1 MITFDPSAP
10 LWLIALLFV
19 PVTIFLLWKEW
30 KRKLTWRI
38 PRVVAAFTMM
48 LMLAAIF
55 LRPYHNVT
63 KSQRILLLTNGY
75 NVGQIDSLV
84 NARADVQIINTPG
97 TEHYRDSRPLKS
109 YYELRE
115 LEGNIEFIAGEGLPG
130 YALALLGEKN
140 FTFLPGK
147 QPTGIVDLTSPK
159 QMIKNRQS
167 RISGTFRNVS
177 GEHSI
182 FLLGPGGKEDSV
194 TITNNGTTHF
204 TLSFTPRQA
213 GKLLYTLSVKDSQ
226 GNSQE
231 GNLPIIVNNFSPLK
245 VLVVL
250 SYPTFEST
258 FLKNFIV
265 SRGNKLVLRSQL
277 SRNNF
282 GYEYVNH
289 EPVKF
294 STLTKN
300 TLDEFDLLIA
310 DQLTLQKLSKQESSI
325 LKQSIQNGLGLLAIY
340 DGAPKE
346 KAENNFFPFRTVSVK
361 GDTTTVNEGSKKYTL
376 PALPFRVVNETPLQT
391 VLRNESGILS
401 GYTLSG
407 KGKIGFQ
414 LTQQTYR
421 LMLAGDTIAYGDLW
435 SPLLERIARPHDQSV
450 AVAFANPFP
459 YYMDEPLHI
468 KLISSEDSPAL
479 LSDSVSIPI
488 REDVWI
494 DDVWHATI
502 WPSTPGWHTLQIDGR
517 PIEYYVAKTGEWR
530 SMAIENQMKDND
542 LVWDKGHPDNEK
554 ATDQRRIPPV
564 WFYAAFLIAAGFLW
578 LAPKL

>member
-19 PVTIFLLWKEW
+19 SVTIFLLWKEW
-30 KRKLTWRI
+30 GRKLTLRT
-38 PRVVAAFTMM
+38 PRVVAAFIMM

-55 LRPYHNVT
+55 LRPHHNVT

-75 NVGQIDSLV
+75 NVGQVDSLV
-84 NARADVQIINTPG
+84 KAHADVQIINTPG
-97 TEHYRDSRPLKS
+97 TEHYQDSRPLKS

-115 LEGNIEFIAGEGLPG
+115 LEGNIEFIAGEGLPRH
-130 YALALLGEKN
+130 ALALLEKKN

-159 QMIKNRQS
+159 QMIRNRQS
-167 RISGTFRNVS
+167 RISGTFRNAS

-194 TITNNGTTHF
+194 TITNNGTTPF

-231 GNLPIIVNNFSPLK
+231 GNLPIIVNNFSPLR
-245 VLVVL
+245 VPVVL

-258 FLKNFIV
+258 FLKNFII

-277 SRNNF
+277 SRNNY

-289 EPVKF
+289 EPLKF

-310 DQLTLQKLSKQESSI
+310 DQATLQKLSNLESSI
-325 LKQSIQNGLGLLAIY
+325 LKQSIRHGLGLLAIY

-346 KAENNFFPFRTVSVK
+346 KAENNFFPFRTISVK
-361 GDTTTVNEGSKKYTL
+361 ADTTTVSEGPKKYTL

-450 AVAFANPFP
+450 AVEFANPFP
-459 YYMDEPLHI
+459 YYVDEPLDI

-479 LSDSVSIPI
+479 LTDSVSIPI
-488 REDVWI
+488 REDVWV
-494 DDVWHATI
+494 DDVWHATL

-517 PIEYYVAKTGEWR
+517 PIEYYVAKAGEWR

-542 LVWDKGHPDNEK
+542 LVWDKGHSDIKK

-564 WFYAAFLIAAGFLW
+564 WFYAVFLIAAGFLW

>member
-1 MITFDPSAP
+1 MMTFDPSAP

-19 PVTIFLLWKEW
+19 PVTTFLLWKEW
-30 KRKLTWRI
+30 KRKLTLRT
-38 PRVVAAFTMM
+38 PRVAAAFIMM

-55 LRPYHNVT
+55 LRPQHNVT
-63 KSQRILLLTNGY
+63 KSRRILLLTNGY
-75 NVGQIDSLV
+75 NVDQIDSLV
-84 NARADVQIINTPG
+84 NAHVDVQIMNTPG
-97 TEHYRDSRPLKS
+97 TELYKDSRTLKS

-115 LEGNIEFIAGEGLPG
+115 LEGNIEFIAGEGLPRH
-130 YALALLGEKN
+130 ALALLDKKN
-140 FTFLPGK
+140 FTFLPGMR
-147 QPTGIVDLTSPK
+147 PTGIVDLASPK

-194 TITNNGTTHF
+194 TITNNGTTPF

-213 GKLLYTLSVKDSQ
+213 GKLLYTISVKDSL
-226 GNSQE
+226 GDPQE
-231 GNLPIIVNNFSPLK
+231 GNLPIIVNNFSPLT

-289 EPVKF
+289 EPLKF

-300 TLDEFDLLIA
+300 ILDEFDLLIA
-310 DQLTLQKLSKQESSI
+310 DQATLQKLSNQESSF
-325 LKQSIQNGLGLLAIY
+325 LKQSIQNGLGLLAFY

-346 KAENNFFPFRTVSVK
+346 KAQNNFFPFRTISVK
-361 GDTTTVNEGSKKYTL
+361 GDTTTINEGSKKYTL
-376 PALPFRVVNETPLQT
+376 PALPFRVVNETPLQA

-450 AVAFANPFP
+450 AVQFANPFP
-459 YYMDEPLHI
+459 YYVDEPFDI
-468 KLISSEDSPAL
+468 KLISSGDSPAL
-479 LSDSVSIPI
+479 QTDSVSIPI
-488 REDVWI
+488 REDVWV

-502 WPSTPGWHTLQIDGR
+502 WPSTPGWHTLQTDGR
-517 PIEYYVAKTGEWR
+517 PMEYYIAKAGEWR
-530 SMAIENQMKDND
+530 SIAIENQMNDND
-542 LVWDKGHPDNEK
+542 LVWDKGHLDMERT
-554 ATDQRRIPPV
+554 TDQRRIPPV